1 MDSSD
6 AGRLRLFNFGGAHA
20 AGVLAMTALADFYN
34 KHAAGRRNAEPP
46 GPSQTGLVYAFQNG
60 DSALVQRRYRRSFGG
75 FVIRH
80 SSFVIRRGF
89 EAENLATRFTP
100 STRRPECQGV
110 FPLPKRFRSLDR
122 DSNWSNR
129 PSVSEHNHVIHRH
142 RRRARA

>member
-80 SSFVIRRGF
+80 SSFVIRLDSRPKTSLRGLRHPRIGRN
-89 EAENLATRFTP
+89 AETFSPFQNGSA
-100 STRRPECQGV
+100 
-110 FPLPKRFRSLDR
+110 
-122 DSNWSNR
+122 
-129 PSVSEHNHVIHRH
+129 H
-142 RRRARA
+142 